1 MAQEIPTPIQLL
13 GRIGKTDEYLAHAA
27 EAHSR
32 DVDYETRRTARAR
45 GIGSGAL
52 KLTAEHTSENGDIDT
67 EGRLFTL
74 ISAMEPFLQA
84 ELSIERDQQN
94 NTYRRSEHLEDIAAT
109 IDFNTAIRELVDH
122 NPSLTPTHVKV
133 FIESAF
139 VTSYGSK
146 DAEFFMQSVNRRV
159 IGMQHEIAFEQIV
172 SHVEGVSYR
181 QATKDEELLSNGAD
195 MFITV
200 GEKTFPVDIKA
211 SQQKAEELNTKQLSF
226 GLDTY
231 RLWSHA
237 YTKEF
242 GDSFRLP
249 YSIMMSR
256 VDQLA
261 ATLQEAATF
270 EYKQTA

>member
-32 DVDYETRRTARAR
+32 DVDYDTRLTARAR
-45 GIGSGAL
+45 GIGGGAL
-52 KLTAEHTSENGDIDT
+52 KLAAEHTSESGDIDT

-74 ISAMEPFLQA
+74 IATMEPFLKA
-84 ELSIERDQQN
+84 MLSIESDKQN
-94 NTYRRSEHLEDIAAT
+94 KTYRRSEHLEDLAAT

-122 NPSLTPTHVKV
+122 NPSLTPTHVKA

-146 DAEFFMQSVNRRV
+146 DAEFFMQQAS
-159 IGMQHEIAFEQIV
+159 IAITGMQHEIAFEQIA

-181 QATKDEELLSNGAD
+181 QATKDEELLGNGAD
-195 MFITV
+195 MFVTV
-200 GEKTFPVDIKA
+200 ADKTFPVDIKA
-211 SQQKAEELNTKQLSF
+211 SQQKAEELNAKQLSF

-237 YTKEF
+237 YTREF

-249 YSIMMSR
+249 YSVMMSR

-261 ATLQEAATF
+261 AALQEAATF